1 MPFVQ
6 GLYGLLFQWK
16 ESLNVTAEPSFLHH
30 FALLSMKLQVAT
42 LEVLEFPEL
51 GMEAVWKIEADHG
64 SMGRFE
70 SNPRAPGRPRW
81 KTSLHLYWLMTKVLC
96 YLCCYVWQVHISHLH
111 SWFLFLTP
119 KVMIFSRTGT
129 CEVSSGSDQT
139 RASLAFL
146 FIFLHFR
153 PIFVP
158 RLR

>member
-1 MPFVQ
+1 MERISKCDSWAILSSPFWIA
-6 GLYGLLFQWK
+6 FH
-16 ESLNVTAEPSFLHH
+16 E
-30 FALLSMKLQVAT
+30 VASCNSWGAGI
-42 LEVLEFPEL
+42 PRA
-51 GMEAVWKIEADHG
+51 GHG
-64 SMGRFE
+64 SCVENRGRSWKHGQIWIE
-70 SNPRAPGRPRW
+70 SRAPGRPRW
-81 KTSLHLYWLMTKVLC
+81 KTFLHLYWLMTKVLC

-139 RASLAFL
+139 LASLAFL